1 MGGKDPVEGGVGLA
15 TDMQKLARETAWGNE
30 GSLCLGS
37 GTGVPDLVGWFAHFY
52 KCGLDKTSLN
62 FSFQAVK

>member
-1 MGGKDPVEGGVGLA
+1 
-15 TDMQKLARETAWGNE
+15 MQELARETAWGNE